1 MQKKRQ
7 PACFR
12 QWRELLEI
20 VENCFLNPDADE
32 EVEDEGL
39 IKIRWLLKLHGM
51 DTGDLIHQYRLDRLK
66 KTLDSGKDAGLGSL
80 SVRVIFI
87 DDALNIDIL
96 NARNLKAMDAN
107 GSADPYVKVQLLP
120 TTTFPDAAILKS
132 KVLKNT
138 LFPLFEESFT

>member
-1 MQKKRQ
+1 
-7 PACFR
+7 
-12 QWRELLEI
+12 
-20 VENCFLNPDADE
+20 
-32 EVEDEGL
+32 
-39 IKIRWLLKLHGM
+39 M

-66 KTLDSGKDAGLGSL
+66 QTVESGKDVGLGSL

-96 NARNLKAMDAN
+96 TARNLKAMDTN

-120 TTTFPDAAILKS
+120 THHFPDAAILKS
-132 KVLKNT
+132 KVHKRT